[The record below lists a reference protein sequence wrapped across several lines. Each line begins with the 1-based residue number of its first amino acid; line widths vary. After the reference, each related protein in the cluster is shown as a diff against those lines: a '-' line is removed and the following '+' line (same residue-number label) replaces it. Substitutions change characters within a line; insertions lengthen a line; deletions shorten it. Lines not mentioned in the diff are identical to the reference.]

1 MVVVFKKAE
10 ILIPKDA
17 DMTKWGTVACDQ
29 YTSEPQYWE
38 KVKDYTRDCESAY
51 KLILPEVY
59 LEDDDVEDKIK
70 VINQNMEKYI
80 AEDVFKSLG
89 ECYVYVERTLKN
101 GAVRKGIV
109 GAIDLEEY
117 DYSKGS
123 TTRVRATEKTV
134 VERIPPRLKVRKDAK
149 LELPHIMIL
158 IDNPEKD
165 IIEKLGEQKESFE
178 KIYDFDLMMN
188 SGHISGYVL
197 NANAAQEL
205 ENKLSALDD
214 IDKFNKKYSLGDET
228 PLIYAMGDG
237 NHSLATAKEYYRQV
251 KEGLIPGDAELA
263 RYALCEIVNLH
274 DDSLEFEAIHRVLF
288 DLNEEEFVSEL
299 QKFAHKGN
307 DGQSFVLVHNG
318 EKSVYTVNTPTANI
332 TIGSV
337 QNFLDE
343 YLSSRKGKIDYIH
356 GEAVVEELSNGNNF
370 GIIFESMDK
379 SDLFK
384 TVAVDG
390 ALPRKTFS
398 MGEAC
403 DKRFYVEARKI
414 K

>member
-1 MVVVFKKAE
+1 MVFKKAE

-29 YTSEPQYWE
+29 YTSEPQYWDR
-38 KVKDYTRDCESAY
+38 VSDFTCDSVSAY

-59 LEDDDVEDKIK
+59 LENDDVDEKIK
-70 VINQNMEKYI
+70 EINQNMKKYI

-134 VERIPPRLKVRKDAK
+134 VERIPPRLKVRRDAE

-165 IIEKLGEQKESFE
+165 IIEKLEKQKKSFE
-178 KIYDFDLMMN
+178 KIYDFDLMMD
-188 SGHISGYVL
+188 SGHITGYVL
-197 NANAAQEL
+197 NDSAAQEL
-205 ENKLSALDD
+205 ENNLSSLDD
-214 IDKFNKKYSLGDET
+214 IEKFNKKYLLNDKT

-251 KEGLIPGDAELA
+251 KEGIIPGNAELA

-288 DLNEEEFVSEL
+288 ELDSDDFVSEL
-299 QKFAHKGN
+299 EKFAHKGC

-318 EKSVYTVNTPTANI
+318 NKTSYSVNNPTANI

-356 GEAVVEELSNGNNF
+356 GETVVEELSHGNNF
-370 GIIFESMDK
+370 GIIFDSMDK

-403 DKRFYVEARKI
+403 DKRFYVESRKI

>member
-1 MVVVFKKAE
+1 MIFKKAE
-10 ILIPKDA
+10 ILIPDSA

-29 YTSEPQYWE
+29 YTSEPQYWARVE
-38 KVKDYTRDCESAY
+38 EFTKDSPSAF

-59 LEDDDVEDKIK
+59 LENDDVDEKINI
-70 VINQNMEKYI
+70 INQNMKKYI
-80 AEDVFKSLG
+80 EKNIFKAFG
-89 ECYVYVERTLKN
+89 PCYVYVERTLKN
-101 GAVRKGIV
+101 GLVRKGVV
-109 GAIDLEEY
+109 GIIDLEEY
-117 DYSKGS
+117 DYSYGS
-123 TTRVRATEKTV
+123 TTKVRATEKTV
-134 VERIPPRLKVRKDAK
+134 VERIPPRLKVRKDAM

-165 IIEKLGEQKESFE
+165 IIEYIGKGKEAFE
-178 KIYDFDLMMN
+178 KAYDFELMMD
-188 SGHISGYVL
+188 SGHITGYIL
-197 NANAAQEL
+197 DEKSSLEL
-205 ENKLSALDD
+205 ENKLSKLDN
-214 IDKFNKKYSLGDET
+214 IDDFNKKYSLNDKS
-228 PLIYAMGDG
+228 PLVYAMGDG

-251 KEGLIPGDAELA
+251 KEGLIPGNAELA

-288 DLNEEEFVSEL
+288 GLDTDDFMSRLN
-299 QKFAHKGN
+299 KFAHEGTE
-307 DGQSFVLVHNG
+307 GQSFVLVHNG
-318 EKSVYTVNTPTANI
+318 KKTSYSVNEPTSNI

-343 YLSSRKGKIDYIH
+343 YLSSQKGKIDYIH
-356 GEAVVEELSNGNNF
+356 GESVVEELSYGDNF
-370 GIIFESMDK
+370 GILFDAMKK
-379 SDLFK
+379 SELFK

-403 DKRFYVEARKI
+403 DKRFYIEARRI